1 MGSGPRRLSQYLRG
15 GTVKLSRMLPPDFR
29 WIKPAATAYDETVI
43 AHGDTWVVHIYQPER
58 GRQWVAML
66 DAHREPEGR
75 RHRRCTAFANGK
87 TGAELWVQRE
97 QARLRL
103 EVQQRLG

>member
-1 MGSGPRRLSQYLRG
+1 
-15 GTVKLSRMLPPDFR
+15 MLPPDFR

-58 GRQWVAML
+58 GREWVAML

-75 RHRRCTAFANGK
+75 MRIASRKAGGIGAAPPLPMAKPAPSYGCSGSRRGFGWRYRI
-87 TGAELWVQRE
+87 GWELR
-97 QARLRL
+97 
-103 EVQQRLG
+103 GF